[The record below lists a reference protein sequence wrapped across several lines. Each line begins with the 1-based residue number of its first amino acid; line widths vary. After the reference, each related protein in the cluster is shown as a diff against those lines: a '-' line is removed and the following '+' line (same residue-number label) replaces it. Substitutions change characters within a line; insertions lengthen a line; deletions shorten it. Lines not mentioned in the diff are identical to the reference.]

1 VGTDVL
7 RLVLRKTV
15 PNKLSL
21 SPPQCARIGG
31 GWSISFTVMAAIEG
45 EMSAEI
51 KIPVLVARASCSY
64 MEEYCSY
71 SLST

>member
-1 VGTDVL
+1 M
-7 RLVLRKTV
+7 
-15 PNKLSL
+15 
-21 SPPQCARIGG
+21 
-31 GWSISFTVMAAIEG
+31 TVMAAIEG

-51 KIPVLVARASCSY
+51 KIPVLVARTSCSY